1 MVTLSLMILKKVKEK
16 KYTFF
21 KKKRCF
27 MPSNF
32 LNVDSNL
39 LLCYLVEHRYMQNLI
54 FFFNIIIFK
63 YVLNTQN

>member
-1 MVTLSLMILKKVKEK
+1 MVTLSLMILKKSQRK

-39 LLCYLVEHRYMQNLI
+39 LFCYLVEHRFMQYLI
-54 FFFNIIIFK
+54 FF
-63 YVLNTQN
+63 